1 MELPVGLS
9 LAICLLPFPGGV
21 LGADVPLSA
30 RPNAEGDLW
39 WHQMFSISFDGHGN
53 FVSRHLDTLHTTA
66 ARLGAV
72 GYHGP
77 RQADLARDV
86 PWMRVQEQS
95 FAHHPKTR
103 RVIYVE
109 GNNAKKVLARV
120 CPDGRVL
127 FTLGQLAELPR
138 NPLGLGTRK
147 SRSATPLSS

>member
-1 MELPVGLS
+1 MKLRVGLV
-9 LAICLLPFPGGV
+9 LAICLLPLAGGV
-21 LGADVPLSA
+21 LGVEVPLSA
-30 RPNAEGDLW
+30 RANTEGDLW
-39 WHQMFSISFDGHGN
+39 CHQTFSISFDGHGN